1 MMGLTIVVE
10 HLIHKPT
17 SPPVFPGSRLEAR
30 WYEQRWRLVGQL
42 CELFG
47 WRRLPWDEPG
57 EREKADWSS
66 FGRGRYYQLLW
77 GAALVAEH
85 GPGASRQMIPE
96 PFVHPPMTP
105 HFPHLTSRQDDGYL
119 ALYLPIPLATPAVLD
134 AGTDF
139 NGWGRITVGSSVQL
153 GAEIDR
159 LAPMLNDSW
168 HSVAD
173 IAATISAYCAE
184 SQNLNVPMWIEW

>member
-1 MMGLTIVVE
+1 MGLTIEVA
-10 HLIHKPT
+10 HLVHRPM
-17 SPPVFPGSRLEAR
+17 SPPVFPGSRLEAH

-47 WRRLPWDEPG
+47 WRRLPWAEPG
-57 EREKADWSS
+57 EREEENWTS
-66 FGRGRYYQLLW
+66 FGRGRYYHLLW
-77 GAALVAEH
+77 SAALVAEH
-85 GPGASRQMIPE
+85 GPVASREMIPD
-96 PFVHPPMTP
+96 PRVHPPMTP

-119 ALYLPIPLATPAVLD
+119 ALYLPVALAAPAVLD

-139 NGWGRITVGSSVQL
+139 NSWGRITVGSAVQL

-168 HSVAD
+168 LGVAD
-173 IAATISAYCAE
+173 IVATIRAYCAE
-184 SQNLNVPMWIEW
+184 SQTLNRPMWIQW